1 MSEATDPITRA
12 EAIEIASEIAQAVA
26 RELRAEFTL
35 ALTPPAPA
43 EDEGSTAAAMAIAA
57 YALASGTGSAAEFK
71 LAMRSVFGPH
81 TAVVLTAVGALGPRI
96 IPVKEATA

>member
-1 MSEATDPITRA
+1 MSDTITRA
-12 EAIEIASEIAQAVA
+12 EAVEIASEAAQAVA

-43 EDEGSTAAAMAIAA
+43 EDEGSATAAVAIAA

-71 LAMRSVFGPH
+71 LALRSVFGQH
-81 TAVVLTAVGALGPRI
+81 TAVILTAVGALGPRI